1 MISPAIGG
9 IDVYVNALSN
19 ELRKISDVEVDIK
32 GGRENQTAYNQ
43 EKRDWKSSA
52 EVKAMVKGI
61 SDSIEFDNYDYVLF
75 HYGKNDVEQYIP
87 VILSKNKKV
96 TKTKFVYFVHYL
108 SWNLF
113 SHYLKDKEA
122 AQEVE
127 DATLN
132 FFDDYIFF
140 GDFAREF
147 IEKTYHK
154 SLQGKTIFLPE
165 THADEQLSSEEIERY
180 KEYFQGTHKDKYKK
194 VVYYAGFGSNY
205 KDMESILKA
214 FESVGE
220 ELLFV
225 IAGKGW
231 LKRVGFEE
239 KKIGRVQVR
248 VVEKY
253 LDSKEYKFLSS
264 QTLFGIF
271 PYKQPQQEDEF
282 FQGSGTLP
290 NYINAGKATIVYN
303 EGSLPEYIGESG
315 IVVKVGNVS
324 ELTAAINT
332 LLDDNDR
339 KQYEDAAVRISEDFS
354 IKNHAKE
361 VLEYLKSIF

>member
-9 IDVYVNALSN
+9 IDVYVNALSD
-19 ELRKISDVEVDIK
+19 ELRKIPNVEADIK
-32 GGRENQTAYNQ
+32 GGRENQTAYDQ
-43 EKRDWKSSA
+43 VKRDWKSSA
-52 EVKAMVKGI
+52 EVKAMVKEI

-87 VILSKNKKV
+87 AILYMNKKG

-113 SHYLKDKEA
+113 SHYLKDFDA

-140 GDFAREF
+140 GEFAREF
-147 IEKTYHK
+147 MQKTYHK
-154 SLQGKTIFLPE
+154 DLNGKTIFLPE

-180 KEYFQGTHKDKYKK
+180 KDHFQGIYKDKYKK

-205 KDMESILKA
+205 KDMESVLKA
-214 FESVGE
+214 FENVDE
-220 ELLFV
+220 EFLFV

-231 LKRVGFEE
+231 LKRIGFEE
-239 KKIGRVQVR
+239 KKISKVQVR
-248 VVEKY
+248 IVEKY

-290 NYINAGKATIVYN
+290 NYINAGKATIVYH
-303 EGSLPEYIGESG
+303 EGSLPEYVGESG
-315 IVVKVGNVS
+315 IVVEVGNVS
-324 ELTAAINT
+324 QLTTAINT
-332 LLDDNDR
+332 LLDDTAR
-339 KQYEDAAVRISEDFS
+339 KQHEDAAVKISENFS

-361 VLEYLKSIF
+361 VFEYLKSIS